1 MAAAAQEQ
9 IPGSVLQQR
18 LGALRSRDFRLLWI
32 GSVISN
38 VGTWMHIVS
47 QGWLMYQLTDS
58 PLFLGLIGL
67 ARAVPLLSFPL
78 WGGVVADRIARVRIL
93 YVTQLAAMVLAA
105 WLATMTVAGLVQ
117 PWHILVFSFL
127 SATVLAFDNP
137 ARQALVPDLVGR
149 DDIVNAATLNNWA
162 FSGATLVGPALAA
175 AVLPIVGI
183 GGVFYLNAASFGA
196 VVVALAL
203 MHNTGP
209 VKPLGS
215 SKQTLMEGLRYVRD
229 APGIL
234 SLILMAA
241 IVSLLGR
248 SYAQLMPVFA
258 RDFLGLD
265 VSGMSLLYAAAGGG
279 TLAGLAA
286 LVAVHSP
293 RRKGLLTISA
303 GLAFAVALTLF
314 AGSRVVVVAAVWL
327 FVTGLSLIVFSTT
340 VSALLQLIAPAELRG
355 RVMSVY
361 TLAWQGLEYVGVFAL
376 GGLAVVWG
384 TQQVVVG
391 AAAIIIAGLLLVT
404 LGRRDVAG
412 ID

>member
-1 MAAAAQEQ
+1 MASAAQEQ
-9 IPGSVLQQR
+9 VPGSVLQQR
-18 LGALRSRDFRLLWI
+18 LGALRSRDFRLLWT

-38 VGTWMHIVS
+38 VGTWMHIIS

-67 ARAVPLLSFPL
+67 SRAVPLLSFPL

-93 YVTQLAAMVLAA
+93 YVTQIAAMVLAF

-117 PWHILVFSFL
+117 PWHILAFSFL

-137 ARQALVPDLVGR
+137 ARQALVPDLVAR

-162 FSGATLVGPALAA
+162 FSGATLIGPALAA
-175 AVLPIVGI
+175 AVLPLVGI

-215 SKQTLMEGLRYVRD
+215 PKQSLAEALRHVRD

-241 IVSLLGR
+241 VVSLLGR

-279 TLAGLAA
+279 TLVGLIA
-286 LVAVHSP
+286 LIVVHNP
-293 RRKGLLTISA
+293 PRKGLLTI
-303 GLAFAVALTLF
+303 GFGVLF
-314 AGSRVVVVAAVWL
+314 AIALILFAASR
-327 FVTGLSLIVFSTT
+327 I
-340 VSALLQLIAPAELRG
+340 
-355 RVMSVY
+355 
-361 TLAWQGLEYVGVFAL
+361 
-376 GGLAVVWG
+376 
-384 TQQVVVG
+384 
-391 AAAIIIAGLLLVT
+391 
-404 LGRRDVAG
+404 
-412 ID
+412 